1 MGSHG
6 LGIYRIGRRRM
17 TTLALEDMPNV
28 FDMIAERNRR
38 RNAEET
44 ARDYAASCN
53 LERDQIEDCVFLA
66 RQLMRDRCSP
76 AYALFEARKLA
87 DRMRA
92 ETFGGDAA

>member
-1 MGSHG
+1 MS
-6 LGIYRIGRRRM
+6 
-17 TTLALEDMPNV
+17 TLALEDFTNV

-44 ARDYAASCN
+44 PRDYATG
-53 LERDQIEDCVFLA
+53 LGLDRYQIEDCVFLA
-66 RQLMRDRCSP
+66 KQLMRDRCSP

-87 DRMRA
+87 DRIRA